1 MQMKAH
7 MTDEAGNI
15 LEWRNGAWHPRT
27 GSGSQ
32 PLADGQ
38 KISVPLHLMDSVQ
51 QAVIGDAEMAN
62 ARQTLNRYNDQ
73 VDDRYRAIAD
83 HFSDRQA
90 PATPEAA
97 YALMVAD
104 MHAQSRGAQR

>member
-27 GSGSQ
+27 ASGSQ

-38 KISVPLHLMDSVQ
+38 KISVPLYLMDSVQ
-51 QAVIGDAEMAN
+51 LAVIGDVEMAD
-62 ARQTLNRYNDQ
+62 ARQTLNTQNSN

-83 HFSDRQA
+83 HFSDQQ
-90 PATPEAA
+90 PSWTPEAA
-97 YALMVAD
+97 YAQMVAD
-104 MHAQSRGAQR
+104 MQSQSRRAQR